1 MYKFLGLNPP
11 PAKKNK
17 TLEERRDV
25 QKSYDAEKRKRTF
38 QTSWKAQYPWLIYNF
53 NDDTGNGC
61 MTCNICIEYEKTGT
75 FVTGCTNF
83 RLETIRIHQNS
94 EGHIMNT
101 NKCKAKSVEKLDN
114 TQTQSEA
121 KRAVLM
127 MNRAAFT
134 KMTFLF
140 RNAHYI
146 AKSNRPYS
154 DFVQLCLLDK
164 AKGIDIG
171 DTYIT
176 DKSCQKFVSSVAMAR
191 QQEQD
196 DIVKEGSFLSIIS
209 DGSTDVSSKEAEIVY
224 VRTSVRC
231 QVSTLFIGVKNVP
244 KADGENI
251 SKAISNLMTERFQE
265 TWKEKLV
272 AMGTDGASVMIELAY
287 KDAIKGTKI
296 WQRCDALMLNIYL
309 FYKYSPLNRANLKAS
324 FESLNMKMLLP
335 TRVGGTRWVPHHERA
350 LKNVLHGHA
359 AIVRHL
365 EQMQAPGEA
374 RKDSSAKA
382 RNFLKALK
390 DKHSLFW
397 LHFMLDVV
405 QSLSTVSRTVQSKDS
420 NLGDVYNEIE
430 ACKAIMGK
438 YMNSDGPNVRKYMN
452 ASDSDGEK
460 IMHSTRNTF
469 LNSLIQAISTRFE
482 GDLHLFKGCTV
493 LSFPKWPRSLEQDI
507 EFGDSHIVEL
517 VEVSRP
523 ALELSSVTVDPDA
536 IESEWTRFKTEL
548 YNTSSKSI
556 QTMTWTAAADAYM
569 STYPNLFML
578 IDYLLTLPSSSVD
591 AERGFSSMK
600 VIKNDWR
607 SRLGCQNLSDLIL
620 VSLETPSVDKYDP
633 TAAINAW
640 NTGGVRTRRPFYKD
654 DLKKNTTVD
663 NIVLIE
669 EAEVPEFEMAD
680 EDQNDI
686 LIEPDVYMCAEKLD
700 NGDEEQDEEDEDEL
714 YYSNRDITSLQMKSY
729 RLFLDL
735 MQ

>member
-101 NKCKAKSVEKLDN
+101 KKCKAKSVEKLDN

-209 DGSTDVSSKEAEIVY
+209 DGSTDVSSKQAEIVY

-231 QVSTLFIGVKNVP
+231 QVNTMYRIFIICNQK
-244 KADGENI
+244 
-251 SKAISNLMTERFQE
+251 
-265 TWKEKLV
+265 
-272 AMGTDGASVMIELAY
+272 
-287 KDAIKGTKI
+287 IK
-296 WQRCDALMLNIYL
+296 
-309 FYKYSPLNRANLKAS
+309 
-324 FESLNMKMLLP
+324 
-335 TRVGGTRWVPHHERA
+335 
-350 LKNVLHGHA
+350 
-359 AIVRHL
+359 
-365 EQMQAPGEA
+365 
-374 RKDSSAKA
+374 
-382 RNFLKALK
+382 
-390 DKHSLFW
+390 
-397 LHFMLDVV
+397 
-405 QSLSTVSRTVQSKDS
+405 
-420 NLGDVYNEIE
+420 
-430 ACKAIMGK
+430 
-438 YMNSDGPNVRKYMN
+438 
-452 ASDSDGEK
+452 
-460 IMHSTRNTF
+460 
-469 LNSLIQAISTRFE
+469 
-482 GDLHLFKGCTV
+482 
-493 LSFPKWPRSLEQDI
+493 
-507 EFGDSHIVEL
+507 
-517 VEVSRP
+517 
-523 ALELSSVTVDPDA
+523 
-536 IESEWTRFKTEL
+536 
-548 YNTSSKSI
+548 
-556 QTMTWTAAADAYM
+556 
-569 STYPNLFML
+569 
-578 IDYLLTLPSSSVD
+578 
-591 AERGFSSMK
+591 
-600 VIKNDWR
+600 
-607 SRLGCQNLSDLIL
+607 
-620 VSLETPSVDKYDP
+620 
-633 TAAINAW
+633 
-640 NTGGVRTRRPFYKD
+640 
-654 DLKKNTTVD
+654 
-663 NIVLIE
+663 
-669 EAEVPEFEMAD
+669 
-680 EDQNDI
+680 
-686 LIEPDVYMCAEKLD
+686 
-700 NGDEEQDEEDEDEL
+700 
-714 YYSNRDITSLQMKSY
+714 
-729 RLFLDL
+729 
-735 MQ
+735 